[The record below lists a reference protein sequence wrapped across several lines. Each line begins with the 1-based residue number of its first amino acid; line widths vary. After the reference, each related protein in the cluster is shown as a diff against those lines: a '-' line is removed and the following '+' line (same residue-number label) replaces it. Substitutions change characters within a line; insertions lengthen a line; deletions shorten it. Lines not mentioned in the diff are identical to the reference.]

1 MSPIPKSR
9 PQNYQNHVKEEME
22 GCKMKNCI
30 SINLKKNE
38 ILIKISENAEQREI
52 IESLKKKIP
61 ELKKLY
67 KDEKTPITV
76 TGKILKN
83 KEIDEIQNLIK
94 EKIDVEI
101 EFDMPKAL
109 GLSSI
114 TRTFN
119 REIGI
124 SETKFHRGSLR
135 SGQKLETEGSLVI
148 LGDVNS
154 GAEVMASENIV
165 VLGCLRGLAH
175 AGAKGNKQAIISAG
189 LLDTVQIRIA
199 NIVKKIDRD
208 EEPMHKQAYV
218 FVDNDSIII
227 EWFLMKDKIYL
238 TRLLLAKLTL

>member
-1 MSPIPKSR
+1 
-9 PQNYQNHVKEEME
+9 
-22 GCKMKNCI
+22 MKNCV

-52 IESLKKKIP
+52 VESLKKKIP

-94 EKIDVEI
+94 DKIDVEI

-119 REIGI
+119 KEIGI

-165 VLGCLRGLAH
+165 VLGSLRGLAH

-199 NIVKKIDRD
+199 NIVKEIDRD

-227 EWFLMKDKIYL
+227 E
-238 TRLLLAKLTL
+238 

>member
-1 MSPIPKSR
+1 
-9 PQNYQNHVKEEME
+9 
-22 GCKMKNCI
+22 MKNCI

-38 ILIKISENAEQREI
+38 ILIKISENAEQRDI
-52 IESLKKKIP
+52 VESLKKKIP

-94 EKIDVEI
+94 DKIDVEI
-101 EFDMPKAL
+101 EFDMPKSL

-119 REIGI
+119 KEIGI

-165 VLGCLRGLAH
+165 VLGSLRGLAH

-199 NIVKKIDRD
+199 NIVKEIDRD

-227 EWFLMKDKIYL
+227 E
-238 TRLLLAKLTL
+238 